1 MQICFN
7 QHRIVIGSTQ
17 KQAVSKKSDWIDEDS
32 LK

>member
-7 QHRIVIGSTQ
+7 QHRIVIDSTQ
-17 KQAVSKKSDWIDEDS
+17 KHTVSKKSDWIDEDS